1 MSLPLDMW
9 SSKNISGDI
18 FHGCFVVTC
27 TLFAFIGLIWLR
39 EQILHGGGPD
49 WLERDEPNN
58 QQQLNV
64 LLPPIPEENP
74 VDEVSNTSCG
84 KYPKQLFIKIILN
97 RLKENFVKKM
107 EIK

>member
-18 FHGCFVVTC
+18 FHGSFVVTC

-49 WLERDEPNN
+49 WLERDEPVPPVVINN
-58 QQQLNV
+58 QNDQQPQAGNV
-64 LLPPIPEENP
+64 LLPQVPDDHLVEE
-74 VDEVSNTSCG
+74 VRC
-84 KYPKQLFIKIILN
+84 LF
-97 RLKENFVKKM
+97 
-107 EIK
+107 

>member
-58 QQQLNV
+58 QQQQQLNL

-74 VDEVSNTSCG
+74 IEEVRC
-84 KYPKQLFIKIILN
+84 LFIFHK
-97 RLKENFVKKM
+97 
-107 EIK
+107 

>member
-74 VDEVSNTSCG
+74 VEEVRYFVIN
-84 KYPKQLFIKIILN
+84 ILN
-97 RLKENFVKKM
+97 GYILTLTL
-107 EIK
+107 IG